1 MKVTTRLL
9 GVSLRQA
16 FWGWRFL
23 LASICM
29 AAMFIF
35 PIYRMQVG
43 IMDGVS
49 AAIHGTGAEMMILA
63 LLPVIPFGCFYAME
77 DTGGAIPFWAIR
89 AGTGRYVSCKTVAAI
104 LSAMGV
110 FIAGVLLYSV
120 VAFLNGRAFMAGMQ
134 TDYSYY
140 QFGYQGQPVITLLFY
155 VIHYMFTAG
164 VWTAV
169 GVFVS
174 TCVPNLYVTLAA
186 PSVIYMFI
194 MWFDQYW
201 PPELAWCNVRNLTA
215 YIYDCQEP
223 GQTLLLHVGVCL
235 VYMVILTLAS
245 VANGKRR
252 QQNA

>member
-1 MKVTTRLL
+1 MKLTFRLL
-9 GVSLRQA
+9 RVSLRQA
-16 FWGWRFL
+16 FGGWRFL
-23 LASICM
+23 LPCICM
-29 AAMFIF
+29 AVLFLV
-35 PIYRMQVG
+35 PTYRIQTDVVDG
-43 IMDGVS
+43 ISV
-49 AAIHGTGAEMMILA
+49 ALNGTGAELMMLA

-110 FIAGVLLYSV
+110 FAVGVLLY
-120 VAFLNGRAFMAGMQ
+120 VAVALLNGRAFLSDMMDD
-134 TDYSYY
+134 TSYY
-140 QFGYQGQPVITLLFY
+140 QFGNALTLVFY
-155 VIHYMFTAG
+155 IVHYMFTAG
-164 VWTAV
+164 VWAAV

-174 TCVPNLYVTLAA
+174 TCLPNLYVALAA
-186 PSVIYMFI
+186 PSVIYMLV

-201 PPELAWCNVRNLTA
+201 PPELGWCNVRNLTA
-215 YIYDCQEP
+215 SLYDCVEP

>member
-1 MKVTTRLL
+1 MKLTIRLL
-9 GVSLRQA
+9 RVSLRQA

-49 AAIHGTGAEMMILA
+49 AAIRGTGAEMMILA

-89 AGTGRYVSCKTVAAI
+89 TGTGRYISCKTVAAI

-120 VAFLNGRAFMAGMQ
+120 VAFLNGRAFMDGIQA
-134 TDYSYY
+134 DYSYY
-140 QFGYQGQPVITLLFY
+140 QFGCQGQPVITLLFY
-155 VIHYMFTAG
+155 MIHYMFTAG

-174 TCVPNLYVTLAA
+174 TCT
-186 PSVIYMFI
+186 
-194 MWFDQYW
+194 
-201 PPELAWCNVRNLTA
+201 
-215 YIYDCQEP
+215 
-223 GQTLLLHVGVCL
+223 
-235 VYMVILTLAS
+235 
-245 VANGKRR
+245 
-252 QQNA
+252 